1 MRWFAGKKKLLNFL
15 LPLTVA
21 LVFFSLSSQSAK
33 RATWYESAL
42 LNLLAPFEA
51 VVTHVSNFASS
62 VWSGYVGL
70 IGVEKEN
77 QQLKQANA
85 KLEGQLSGEEEIRQE
100 NERLRDLLNYKSTVP
115 YQTVVARVI
124 ANDPRSEFKSFTI
137 NKGFKDG
144 VNVLMPVIG
153 PKGLVGRVGLIS
165 SHIAQVLLITDPN
178 SAVDV
183 VIQRSRARGLLVG
196 TARRTELRAG
206 SAFLSRLEYLRR
218 VSDVQEGD
226 IVVTSGFDQ
235 IYPPGIPVG
244 TLHDVV
250 SSRYGVFQEA
260 DVVPF
265 EDFPSTQEVLVLL
278 KQADLSAGEG
288 S

>member
-1 MRWFAGKKKLLNFL
+1 MGWFAGKKKVLNFL
-15 LPLTVA
+15 LPLVVA
-21 LVFFSLSSQSAK
+21 LVFFSLSSQTAN

-42 LNLLAPFEA
+42 LNLLAPFEK
-51 VVTHVSNFASS
+51 VVTHVSDFFGSIWN
-62 VWSGYVGL
+62 GYIALVGAQEQNEELKKVNAAFEGKL
-70 IGVEKEN
+70 I
-77 QQLKQANA
+77 QA
-85 KLEGQLSGEEEIRQE
+85 EEIKQE
-100 NERLRDLLNYKSTVP
+100 NERLRELLNYKASVP
-115 YQTVVARVI
+115 YKTVVARII
-124 ANDPRSEFKSFTI
+124 ANDPRSEFKSITI
-137 NKGFKDG
+137 DKGKEDG
-144 VNVLMPVIG
+144 IGVLMPVIG
-153 PKGLVGRVGLIS
+153 PKGLVGRIGLIS
-165 SHIAQVLLITDPN
+165 SNTAQVLLVTDPN

-196 TARRTELRAG
+196 TARKTELKAG

-218 VSDVQEGD
+218 VSDVVEGD
-226 IVVTSGFDQ
+226 VVVTSGFDQ

-265 EDFPSTQEVLVLL
+265 EDFASSQEVIVLL
-278 KQADLSAGEG
+278 KQTDLTAGEG